1 MQYLNQH
8 SFTITAAVALGIL
21 GFVLFRDGFHV
32 SDLVPLG
39 ALGLGFGLAYM
50 LLGPRA
56 STHRSINDVRDAI
69 GKGTAVLLEY
79 QSPY

>member
-1 MQYLNQH
+1 MQYINQH
-8 SFTITAAVALGIL
+8 SFTITASVALLIL
-21 GFVLFRDGFHV
+21 SIVLFRDGFRG

-39 ALGLGFGLAYM
+39 ALGLGLGLAYL

-56 STHRSINDVRDAI
+56 STHSSIREVQGAI
-69 GKGTAVLLEY
+69 GEGTAVLLEY